1 MDENTI
7 PSLRDAASD
16 AAPDD
21 VPDRPPD
28 GIADRIAQR
37 ALARRADQ
45 YADEV
50 RALLDAARAVMRR
63 LGTTARPRVAD
74 IVTAAGLSNEAFYRH
89 FRSKDALITAI
100 MEDGAERLCGYLAH
114 QMAKEPTARGKV
126 RRWAEG
132 VLSQAMDADTAATTL
147 AVMWNA
153 QTVGEGFL
161 AGPPSIAGLLADL
174 FRTPFTEL
182 GSAAPDL
189 DATLAAH
196 ATVGLL
202 ADHLWRRTPPTG
214 ADVEHVIRFRLRTVT
229 TEGA

>member
-1 MDENTI
+1 M
-7 PSLRDAASD
+7 
-16 AAPDD
+16 
-21 VPDRPPD
+21 PDRPPD

-45 YADEV
+45 YAHEV

-89 FRSKDALITAI
+89 FRSKDALVAAI
-100 MEDGAERLCGYLAH
+100 MEDGAERLCGYIAH

-132 VLSQAMDADTAATTL
+132 VLSQAMDTDTAETTL

-153 QTVGEGFL
+153 QSVGEGFL

-174 FRTPFTEL
+174 LRPPYTEL
-182 GSAAPDL
+182 GSTTPDL
-189 DATLAAH
+189 DAALAAH
-196 ATVGLL
+196 AVVGRL
-202 ADHLWRRTPPTG
+202 ADHLWRRTPPTV
-214 ADVEHVIRFRLRTVT
+214 ADVEHITRFCLRTVT
-229 TEGA
+229 PEGA